1 MIALHTLETYNIQ
14 NISINNTSNIN
25 NSVMS
30 LVNSE
35 KVELQ
40 PGLIAL
46 VSLMAFILLIMIATL
61 LLPKSIQDNIFQLIL
76 NQTPD
81 QTFNYIDVGLYKTRH
96 SIYRKEVYSLAM
108 QGNQYKKKDEGHTL
122 LSNNKSISSLK
133 CKGTSQL
140 KPMATKSVIASVSVP
155 EDYDKF
161 DQCSCSTS
169 VCKSTLSSY
178 SCHAQHDCLQM
189 ENEKS
194 VIFSKDS
201 CSFGSHNNDKI
212 IGSNINN
219 DNYNHIRYDSYTY
232 ANSRRNSTSNLTKE
246 DFFTY
251 DTINLLSSSLNTR
264 YSLPVRFTQ
273 SSQSIN
279 AFNRLPLTSVSPKSK
294 QPSMLNKR
302 VRLQLSDNFIDRCK

>member
-108 QGNQYKKKDEGHTL
+108 QGN
-122 LSNNKSISSLK
+122 
-133 CKGTSQL
+133 
-140 KPMATKSVIASVSVP
+140 
-155 EDYDKF
+155 
-161 DQCSCSTS
+161 
-169 VCKSTLSSY
+169 
-178 SCHAQHDCLQM
+178 
-189 ENEKS
+189 
-194 VIFSKDS
+194 
-201 CSFGSHNNDKI
+201 
-212 IGSNINN
+212 
-219 DNYNHIRYDSYTY
+219 HIR
-232 ANSRRNSTSNLTKE
+232 
-246 DFFTY
+246 
-251 DTINLLSSSLNTR
+251 
-264 YSLPVRFTQ
+264 
-273 SSQSIN
+273 
-279 AFNRLPLTSVSPKSK
+279 
-294 QPSMLNKR
+294 KR
-302 VRLQLSDNFIDRCK
+302 MRDIHYL